1 MKKKKIAILG
11 STGSIGKNL
20 INIIKKDKKNYEIVL
35 LSADENYRELLNQAR
50 LFKVKNL
57 IITNKSSFLKL
68 KKSSYSKNLKIFNN
82 FNSFKK
88 IFKSKIDYT
97 MSSITG
103 IRGLQPT
110 IEIIKYSKKIA
121 IANKEAIICGWD
133 LIEKNLKKYKTKFV
147 PVDSEHFSI
156 WYALKDTNID
166 QIEKIYITASG
177 GPFLNKPIKK
187 LKKVSIYQAIK
198 HPNWKMGKKISI
210 DSATLMNKIFEVIE
224 AKNIFKIPYK
234 KIRVL
239 LHPKSYIHAIL
250 QFKNGITKII
260 AHDTTMEIP
269 IFNSLHDNKK
279 FYNDTNFPE
288 LNLKILNNLNF
299 NHVDPVRYPVIK
311 LLNILPKKNTLFE
324 TVIVS
329 ANDKLVELFLKKK
342 ISYTSIQKELL
353 KLTNLQDLKKF
364 KRVRPKTIKDILE
377 LNDYVRLKILKKVYK
392 S

>member
-1 MKKKKIAILG
+1 
-11 STGSIGKNL
+11 
-20 INIIKKDKKNYEIVL
+20 
-35 LSADENYRELLNQAR
+35 
-50 LFKVKNL
+50 
-57 IITNKSSFLKL
+57 
-68 KKSSYSKNLKIFNN
+68 
-82 FNSFKK
+82 
-88 IFKSKIDYT
+88 
-97 MSSITG
+97 
-103 IRGLQPT
+103 
-110 IEIIKYSKKIA
+110 
-121 IANKEAIICGWD
+121 
-133 LIEKNLKKYKTKFV
+133 
-147 PVDSEHFSI
+147 
-156 WYALKDTNID
+156 
-166 QIEKIYITASG
+166 
-177 GPFLNKPIKK
+177 
-187 LKKVSIYQAIK
+187 
-198 HPNWKMGKKISI
+198 
-210 DSATLMNKIFEVIE
+210 
-224 AKNIFKIPYK
+224 
-234 KIRVL
+234 
-239 LHPKSYIHAIL
+239 
-250 QFKNGITKII
+250 
-260 AHDTTMEIP
+260 MEIP

>member
-1 MKKKKIAILG
+1 MKKKIAILG

-288 LNLKILNNLNF
+288 LNLKILNNLSF

>member
-1 MKKKKIAILG
+1 MKKKIAILG

-133 LIEKNLKKYKTKFV
+133 LIEKNLKKYKIKFV
-147 PVDSEHFSI
+147 P
-156 WYALKDTNID
+156 
-166 QIEKIYITASG
+166 
-177 GPFLNKPIKK
+177 
-187 LKKVSIYQAIK
+187 
-198 HPNWKMGKKISI
+198 
-210 DSATLMNKIFEVIE
+210 
-224 AKNIFKIPYK
+224 
-234 KIRVL
+234 
-239 LHPKSYIHAIL
+239 
-250 QFKNGITKII
+250 
-260 AHDTTMEIP
+260 
-269 IFNSLHDNKK
+269 
-279 FYNDTNFPE
+279 
-288 LNLKILNNLNF
+288 
-299 NHVDPVRYPVIK
+299 
-311 LLNILPKKNTLFE
+311 
-324 TVIVS
+324 
-329 ANDKLVELFLKKK
+329 
-342 ISYTSIQKELL
+342 
-353 KLTNLQDLKKF
+353 
-364 KRVRPKTIKDILE
+364 
-377 LNDYVRLKILKKVYK
+377 
-392 S
+392 

>member
-1 MKKKKIAILG
+1 MKKKIAILG

-156 WYALKDTNID
+156 WYALKDTSID

-187 LKKVSIYQAIK
+187 LKKVSINQAIK

-279 FYNDTNFPE
+279 FYNDTNIPQ
-288 LNLKILNNLNF
+288 LNLNILNKLNF
-299 NHVDPVRYPVIK
+299 NYVDPVRYPVIK

-353 KLTNLQDLKKF
+353 KLTNLQDFKKF
-364 KRVRPKTIKDILE
+364 KRVRPKSIKDILE